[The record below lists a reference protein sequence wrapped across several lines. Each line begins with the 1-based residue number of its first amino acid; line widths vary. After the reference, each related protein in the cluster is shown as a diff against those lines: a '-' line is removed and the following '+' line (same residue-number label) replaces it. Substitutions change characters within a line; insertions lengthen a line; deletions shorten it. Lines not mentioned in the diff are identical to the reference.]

1 MSLPIEQTWL
11 ILVDLLTA
19 LKKKGIIVPSTLN
32 RDLGLVKS
40 SISFY
45 LKDPTH
51 PDMMKE
57 FDRANKDITEIQDH
71 FLEYASRFGDDFYNE
86 WIDKLKRANKGEEV
100 YSKPDHSSRF
110 VTNAPPGLSIAKIHF
125 QTPISEERIQEI
137 AEHENLILEFEDD
150 STIAIYGDEKNIKVG
165 LKELA
170 SFFNE

>member
-1 MSLPIEQTWL
+1 M
-11 ILVDLLTA
+11 

-45 LKDPTH
+45 LKDPSH
-51 PDMMKE
+51 PDMIKE
-57 FDRANKDITEIQDH
+57 FDRANITITKIQDN
-71 FLEYASRFGDDFYNE
+71 LLNLASRFGDEFYDQ
-86 WIDKLKRANKGEEV
+86 WIDKLRRVNLGEEI
-100 YSKPDHSSRF
+100 YAKADHRSKF
-110 VTNAPPGLSIAKIHF
+110 QTNAPPGFSMAKIHL
-125 QTPISEERIQEI
+125 QNPIAEDRVQEI

-150 STIAIYGDEKNIKVG
+150 LTIAIYGDEPNVKLG